1 MIALLLACAAP
12 DPAPGPRV
20 VSLHDTTTELV
31 VGLGRAG
38 DLAAITEPRFLS
50 EAAAAAVADVPRLPG
65 GPLSGE
71 ALRALHPTLVLGTD
85 VVDEQ
90 TPTLRPQ
97 LGSVPVLFVDPAG
110 LDGLFGAVDAVA
122 AALHADPAPYR
133 AALVEKLP
141 APADGARLRVALY
154 DCCDPPFVAG
164 GRVPLTELLDRL
176 GADNVFGGLD
186 QDWAHVSWEALM
198 GARPDLVV
206 VHDYAWAGQGDTA
219 AKLEVLR
226 AHGVTAPTV
235 TLPLALALEGPRTL
249 EAPAVLGPA
258 LATVRAGRQPGTPA
272 AADPGT
278 AAASTPALATEA
290 RP

>member
-1 MIALLLACAAP
+1 MIRHFPIWLLACAAP
-12 DPAPGPRV
+12 EVPPGPRV
-20 VSLHDTTTELV
+20 VSLHDTTTEIV

-50 EAAAAAVADVPRLPG
+50 EAAAAAVAGVARLPS

-90 TPTLRPQ
+90 SPTLRPQ

-110 LDGLFGAVDAVA
+110 LDGLYTAVDAVA
-122 AALHADPAPYR
+122 DALHADATAYR
-133 AALVEKLP
+133 DALAGRVPEP
-141 APADGARLRVALY
+141 TAGSRLRVALY

-176 GADNVFGGLD
+176 GADNVFGALD
-186 QDWAHVSWEALM
+186 QDWAHVSWEALV

-206 VHDYAWAGQGDTA
+206 VHDYAWEGQGDTLAKIA
-219 AKLEVLR
+219 ALR

-258 LATVRAGRQPGTPA
+258 LAAVRAPA
-272 AADPGT
+272 SAGVHP
-278 AAASTPALATEA
+278 
-290 RP
+290 